1 MDGKRKAAIL
11 FQTLMSKSKKRQKKE
26 EELEDLLSS
35 LNEDVES
42 EEEVDADMA
51 AIGAVSFAAVTDS
64 TSNRSS
70 RPRAAAIDRKNFF
83 PAAFLDIFFFFRS
96 SRSSSHNNTQE
107 QKKLWRHE
115 VRSYIF
121 LRQWQCNGIR
131 EHNRENLKLT

>member
-11 FQTLMSKSKKRQKKE
+11 FQTLMSKSKKRQKKEE

-70 RPRAAAIDRKNFF
+70 RPRAAAIDRN
-83 PAAFLDIFFFFRS
+83 
-96 SRSSSHNNTQE
+96 E
-107 QKKLWRHE
+107 QKEMWGFGYSSYLKHELESPERRSIICLEKLVLISWKPQQIWNHGQSRHTA
-115 VRSYIF
+115 S
-121 LRQWQCNGIR
+121 
-131 EHNRENLKLT
+131 

>member
-1 MDGKRKAAIL
+1 MTTYTYVLHQRIGFFSTMDGKRKAAIL

-51 AIGAVSFAAVTDS
+51 VIGAVSFAAVTDS

-70 RPRAAAIDRKNFF
+70 RPRAAAIDRKNFC
-83 PAAFLDIFFFFRS
+83 PAAFLDIYFLLSFFAFFES
-96 SRSSSHNNTQE
+96 QQHPGAKETFE
-107 QKKLWRHE
+107 DMK
-115 VRSYIF
+115 
-121 LRQWQCNGIR
+121 
-131 EHNRENLKLT
+131 

>member
-11 FQTLMSKSKKRQKKE
+11 FQTLMSKSKKRQKKEE

-51 AIGAVSFAAVTDS
+51 AIGSVSFAAVADS

-70 RPRAAAIDRKNFF
+70 CPRALAIDRKKNF

-107 QKKLWRHE
+107 QKKL
-115 VRSYIF
+115 
-121 LRQWQCNGIR
+121 
-131 EHNRENLKLT
+131 LKA